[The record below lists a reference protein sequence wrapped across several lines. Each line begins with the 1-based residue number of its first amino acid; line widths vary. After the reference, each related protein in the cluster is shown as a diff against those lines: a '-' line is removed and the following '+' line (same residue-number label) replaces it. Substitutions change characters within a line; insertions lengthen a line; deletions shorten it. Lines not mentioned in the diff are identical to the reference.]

1 MELNKIKTTYQ
12 NVLPAFRK
20 QNTSS
25 SDSGADRTASCVPE
39 KVPEYSVITTPAFR
53 VNKASGLGAGIF
65 PPALLSVFPSN
76 ARLRPLP
83 QQRAGAGIYPEGGD
97 MRI

>member
-1 MELNKIKTTYQ
+1 MERIKIKITYQ

-25 SDSGADRTASCVPE
+25 SDSDADRTASCVPE
-39 KVPEYSVITTPAFR
+39 KVPENSVITTPALG
-53 VNKASGLGAGIF
+53 VTKTPGQGAGIF
-65 PPALLSVFPSN
+65 PPALLSIIPSN

-83 QQRAGAGIYPEGGD
+83 QQRAGAGIIRKEV
-97 MRI
+97 I